1 MNQDA
6 DSGRWRDV
14 CNMLVPVTS
23 TQSLIIM
30 FLTSFNHTTLPL
42 ASTMLPGYVAEHYVF
57 ERRKVKYSVSAD

>member
-42 ASTMLPGYVAEHYVF
+42 ASTMLPGYVAEHIQSL
-57 ERRKVKYSVSAD
+57 RTKTLSSLIH